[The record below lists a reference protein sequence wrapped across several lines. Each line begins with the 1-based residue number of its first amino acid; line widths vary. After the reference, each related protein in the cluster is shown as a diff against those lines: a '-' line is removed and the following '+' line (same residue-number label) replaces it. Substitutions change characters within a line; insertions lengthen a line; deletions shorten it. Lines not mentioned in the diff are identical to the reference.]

1 MRKILVLCCLINGF
15 FVAAQN
21 VINLSGRWDFKTEE
35 NSEYNETVVL
45 PGSMLTN
52 NKGNDVSINTRWTG
66 SLYDSSFYF
75 NPYMEK
81 YRIAGQMKFPF
92 FLTPSKH
99 YVGLASY
106 QKTIDI
112 PKSWKKKRIFLY
124 LERPHIETTVYI
136 NNQEVGHQ
144 KSLSVPHE
152 YEITPYIISGKK
164 NIITVK
170 VYNGIENVCVGQDS
184 HSVTD
189 QTQGNWNGI
198 AGRIELQARPK
209 YFIEQVQ
216 VTPDLKEHKAHVKL
230 YINNNTSPKELRRL
244 RNNLKDKVYL
254 KAELTNSTR
263 KHVITSVSNLFFD
276 NNGCVNVDLS
286 MSDSCQ
292 LWDEFNPSYYQLSVV
307 YSGDTIRT
315 QFGMRE
321 INVNKRQIMLNGHP
335 IWLRGTVENCC
346 FPQTGYPPTD
356 VESWIKIFA

>member
-106 QKTIDI
+106 QKTVDI

-164 NIITVK
+164 NIITIK

-216 VTPDLKEHKAHVKL
+216 VTPDLKKHKAHVKL
-230 YINNNTSPKELRRL
+230 YINNNTSQKELRRL
-244 RNNLKDKVYL
+244 RNNLKDNRTR
-254 KAELTNSTR
+254 AES
-263 KHVITSVSNLFFD
+263 K
-276 NNGCVNVDLS
+276 
-286 MSDSCQ
+286 
-292 LWDEFNPSYYQLSVV
+292 
-307 YSGDTIRT
+307 
-315 QFGMRE
+315 
-321 INVNKRQIMLNGHP
+321 K
-335 IWLRGTVENCC
+335 
-346 FPQTGYPPTD
+346 
-356 VESWIKIFA
+356 